1 MALTDLLIRGSS
13 VAVVVFVVSS
23 TLGVGLS
30 LAVGQILAPLKNA
43 RLVVLS
49 LAANFVLAPLVALG
63 LWRVLGLDEPLGIGL
78 LLCGLAAG
86 APFLIKLAEFAKAD
100 LAFAVGLMVLLMVVT
115 VGYLPVALPLFLEG
129 ITVNPVKIARSLVVL
144 MLLPLAVGLL
154 IRARRPGASDRIRPT
169 VGWISNISMI
179 LVVAL
184 TTAGH
189 FKSVLSGIR
198 HLRRPGR
205 RRVHGG
211 LRRYRVA
218 PWRTRK
224 EHPGGAGSGD
234 GAEKCR
240 RCIRGRRAELRRREG
255 HRDDHRRLDCRV
267 PDAAAVRS
275 HAREGPLEC
284 GPSGG
289 SMPSGK
295 RVVPARPCRCEGLTV
310 SRDRRHT
317 KVSKLRFGD
326 GTAI

>member
-30 LAVGQILAPLKNA
+30 LTVGQILAPLKNA

-115 VGYLPVALPLFLEG
+115 VGYLPLALPFFLEG

-144 MLLPLAVGLL
+144 MLIPLAVGLL
-154 IRARRPGASDRIRPT
+154 VRARRPGAASRIRPT

-179 LVVAL
+179 LVVVL
-184 TTAGH
+184 TMAGH
-189 FKSVLSGIR
+189 FKSVLSVFGTFGVLAAVVYTVVCVGIGW
-198 HLRRPGR
+198 LL
-205 RRVHGG
+205 GG
-211 LRRYRVA
+211 PARS
-218 PWRTRK
+218 TR
-224 EHPGGAGSGD
+224 GVLALGTAQ
-234 GAEKCR
+234 R
-240 RCIRGRRAELRRREG
+240 N
-255 HRDDHRRLDCRV
+255 
-267 PDAAAVRS
+267 AAAAFVVAGQNFDDAKVIVMITVVLIVDFLMLLPF
-275 HAREGPLEC
+275 ARML
-284 GPSGG
+284 
-289 SMPSGK
+289 
-295 RVVPARPCRCEGLTV
+295 ARG
-310 SRDRRHT
+310 H
-317 KVSKLRFGD
+317 SKTMG
-326 GTAI
+326 